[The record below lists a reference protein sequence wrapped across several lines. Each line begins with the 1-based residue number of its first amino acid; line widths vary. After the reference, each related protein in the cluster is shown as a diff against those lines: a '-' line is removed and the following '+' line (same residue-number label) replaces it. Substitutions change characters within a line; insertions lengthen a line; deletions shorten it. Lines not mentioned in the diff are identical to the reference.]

1 MTSLDDDDIC
11 PHDDGGDYAD
21 LQYKERS
28 TQIDEAKPLSP
39 HTAMLPNS
47 N

>member
-1 MTSLDDDDIC
+1 MTSLDDDDFYL
-11 PHDDGGDYAD
+11 HDDAD